1 MNVTP
6 RHAKRFASAL
16 QKYADCYE
24 HIGEH
29 FVVLSDDVIESL
41 NAQKI
46 FKLDQDMIVQA
57 RRPGDHLPCPH
68 VGLRVNLCT
77 PAEDLRFM
85 QYVYTD
91 APEIVAHKLSFT
103 WTIGRTTFLR
113 GQSIRNLLYYDLFT
127 SDVFGP
133 EPKHHSNKHC
143 LMIILRKGIFLLL
156 YFIIIY
162 YCVLS
167 FIYIF

>member
-68 VGLRVNLCT
+68 VGLRMNLCT

-103 WTIGRTTFLR
+103 WTISQTTFLC
-113 GQSIRNLLYYDLFT
+113 GQSIHNLLYYNLFT
-127 SDVFGP
+127 LDIFGP

-143 LMIILRKGIFLLL
+143 LMIILRKGIVLLL

-167 FIYIF
+167 FIYFF